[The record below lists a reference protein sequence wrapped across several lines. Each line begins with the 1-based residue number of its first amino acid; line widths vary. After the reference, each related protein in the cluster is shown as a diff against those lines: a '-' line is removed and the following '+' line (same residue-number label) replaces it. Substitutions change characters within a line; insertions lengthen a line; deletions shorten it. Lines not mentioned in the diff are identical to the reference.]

1 MLTAIVQLCA
11 LVALVLGAAMLFGG
25 WGAVMALAVV
35 ALLVTDEIEK
45 GGP

>member
-1 MLTAIVQLCA
+1 MTTLVQMLA

-25 WGAVMALAVV
+25 WGAVLALAVV
-35 ALLVTDEIEK
+35 ALLVTDELEK